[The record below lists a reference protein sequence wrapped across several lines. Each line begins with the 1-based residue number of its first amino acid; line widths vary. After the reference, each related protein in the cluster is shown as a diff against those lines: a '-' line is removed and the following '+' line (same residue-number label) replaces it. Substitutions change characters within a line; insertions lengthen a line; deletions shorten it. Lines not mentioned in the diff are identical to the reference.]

1 MAWLKRAAIVLA
13 LAVIAFVGF
22 LLGLDNS
29 APVALRMLNFETEPV
44 PVFWWLYAAF
54 ALGLA
59 TGFAFCALGFIRG
72 KFVIR
77 RLRRAIRQR
86 DDALARLRG
95 VAPDAAGG
103 ENASP

>member
-13 LAVIAFVGF
+13 LAAIAFVGF
-22 LLGLDNS
+22 LLGLGNS
-29 APVALRMLNFETEPV
+29 VPVALRMLNFETEPV

-59 TGFAFCALGFIRG
+59 AGFTFCALGFVRG

-77 RLRRAIRQR
+77 RLRRALRQR

-103 ENASP
+103 ENASS